1 MVFLPEGTEV
11 GFRQILKGLLGHLA
25 TSCWFLPPVARWLH
39 RLRGVRFSIPN
50 TVFIGR
56 NVTLDNR
63 YPELLTI
70 GEDVWICTGC
80 ILLTHSYASLMQR
93 RQLGMVEQKAN
104 LVIEDGAFI
113 GAGSIILPGVRI
125 GRGSYIAAGS
135 VVSSD
140 VPAETMVGGNPAR
153 VLKKL
158 SL

>member
-1 MVFLPEGTEV
+1 MAFLPKDTEV
-11 GFRQILKGLLGHLA
+11 SFRQILKGLLGHLA
-25 TSCWFLPPVARWLH
+25 TSCWFFPPLARWLH
-39 RLRGVRFSIPN
+39 RLRGVNFSNPN

-80 ILLTHSYASLMQR
+80 IRLTHSYASLMQR
-93 RQLGMVEQKAN
+93 RQLGMVEQQAH
-104 LVIEDGAFI
+104 LAIEDGAFI

-125 GRGSYIAAGS
+125 GRGSYVAAGS
-135 VVSSD
+135 VVTSD
-140 VPAETMVGGNPAR
+140 VPAEAMVGGNPAKFIR
-153 VLKKL
+153 KL